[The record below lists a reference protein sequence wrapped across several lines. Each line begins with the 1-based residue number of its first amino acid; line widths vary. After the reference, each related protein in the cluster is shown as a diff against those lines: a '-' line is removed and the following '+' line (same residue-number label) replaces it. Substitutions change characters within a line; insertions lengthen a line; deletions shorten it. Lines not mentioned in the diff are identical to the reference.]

1 MLLSL
6 VRVSS
11 FLLSF
16 LQNSSRKEKRR
27 RQMSQAPG
35 FRSEGIRE
43 MGPRWYHRLA
53 PRLCPSILGA
63 RRQALEG
70 AERVGRRLS
79 WLLGRPAWQ
88 LARLG
93 ALEGPVFG
101 GLVSKARAHGGQSE
115 GRGGKG
121 WHRRAVS
128 STGSPGTMAGRGSQ
142 DSSLLVSQSASSERP
157 PAGPHP

>member
-6 VRVSS
+6 VQVSS

-53 PRLCPSILGA
+53 PRLCPSI
-63 RRQALEG
+63 LEG

-128 STGSPGTMAGRGSQ
+128 STGFPGTMAGRGSQ